1 MLSMVE
7 SVDIFWHEGDDKA
20 LTSVNSDNVVLKD
33 FFEIQGWQSVHEM
46 SKCVATHKTFDESG
60 RGFEFKI
67 RENEAVVEV
76 YTDSGYALLQESAFI
91 SLMLYLFELLIAG
104 ANDNHHTIRYE
115 PWWQAFI
122 EYMYQIQ
129 DQIH

>member
-1 MLSMVE
+1 MIEGVAIS
-7 SVDIFWHEGDDKA
+7 WHEGDEKV
-20 LTSVNSDNVVLKD
+20 LTSVKSDNVILKE
-33 FFEIQGWQSVHEM
+33 FFEIQGWQTVHDM
-46 SKCVATHKTFDESG
+46 SKCVATHKRFDENG
-60 RGFEFKI
+60 QGFEFKI
-67 RENEAVVEV
+67 RDNEAVVEL
-76 YTDSGYALLQESAFI
+76 YTLSGHAILQERGFI

>member
-1 MLSMVE
+1 MIEGVAIS
-7 SVDIFWHEGDDKA
+7 WHEGDDKA
-20 LTSVNSDNVVLKD
+20 LTSVESDNTVLKE
-33 FFEIQGWQSVHEM
+33 FFEIQGWQSVHDM
-46 SKCVATHKTFDESG
+46 SKCVATHQSFNEGD
-60 RGFEFKI
+60 RGFEFKTLADK
-67 RENEAVVEV
+67 AVVEV
-76 YTDSGYALLQESAFI
+76 YTVAGCAVVEENAFI

-122 EYMYQIQ
+122 EFMFQIQ